1 MAEEQ
6 ADDTFVH
13 GMGLTEAEIDALDRY
28 IGLMEQ
34 ATKNP
39 KDFARSEAVA
49 FTPGAMLAIAVA
61 EFAYRVYRD
70 YGRGVVIQ
78 AQLQAEWRAIAQQ
91 LATLE
96 EGGEE
101 ALGVDTYARLRKA
114 LAAAKRTQSR

>member
-49 FTPGAMLAIAVA
+49 FTPRAMLAIAVA
-61 EFAYRVYRD
+61 EFAGPTR
-70 YGRGVVIQ
+70 
-78 AQLQAEWRAIAQQ
+78 LS
-91 LATLE
+91 
-96 EGGEE
+96 GENGFGCE
-101 ALGVDTYARLRKA
+101 AAGDVTAR
-114 LAAAKRTQSR
+114 